1 MASDAEKRIR
11 EKAEAYL
18 RKNYP
23 TARIIHELVL
33 ATGHIR
39 IDLAAIT
46 ENKIVVVEIKSERD
60 TLKRLGSQVEFA
72 TYVANEIIVFI
83 NEKHTDALKAA
94 IDFGKYGE
102 RSFSLRQEFKDFIA
116 SHHDKNNKYTYAQ
129 AAAIDSYSRIL
140 IEREHSDTF
149 EVFNRFSKRNPKWH
163 STFQHK
169 RILGMLWASELTD
182 ICRKIVSRY
191 PFKIGSKNLRIC
203 DATEYILEHATG
215 REIRQ
220 FVCHALLKRQFACA
234 DEPVKEMGAA

>member
-1 MASDAEKRIR
+1 MASDAEARIR
-11 EKAEAYL
+11 DKAAAYL

-23 TARIIHELVL
+23 NARIVHELVL
-33 ATGHIR
+33 SSGNIR

-60 TLKRLGSQVEFA
+60 TLKRLGAQVEFA

-83 NEKHTDALKAA
+83 NEKHTNALKAA
-94 IDFGKYGE
+94 IDFSRYGE
-102 RSFSLRQEFKDFIA
+102 SLSSLRQEFKEFIA
-116 SHHDKNNKYTYAQ
+116 THHDKNNKFTSAQ
-129 AAAIDSYSRIL
+129 ENAISTYSRIL
-140 IEREHSDTF
+140 IERENTDTF
-149 EVFNRFSKRNPKWH
+149 EVFNKFGKYNPSWH

-182 ICRKIVSRY
+182 ICRKIGSRY

-220 FVCHALLKRQFACA
+220 FVCQALLKRQFAYA